1 MPRDDCSRAEACPPC
16 VNDLDEDGW
25 NARKEA
31 ELLGLTDME
40 AGLLE
45 IARLACEQLNKSLE
59 LARRPHRWNVLGDSD
74 PRRRR
79 K

>member
-1 MPRDDCSRAEACPPC
+1 MPCDDCSRAEVCPPC
-16 VNDLDEDGW
+16 VNDDTWDAQAES
-25 NARKEA
+25 

-59 LARRPHRWNVLGDSD
+59 LGHRPHRWHVLGGSD
-74 PRRRR
+74 PRRKR